1 MSDYC
6 QFNTSHEFYVHPVI
20 VIAFLVLVVSI
31 LFIITI
37 EHFAIKQ
44 FATMQT
50 TLKPIFKHTFHMIWI
65 ISSISLI
72 IFIISLSLCTS
83 QNNNF
88 TFKCLNTFGFFCNYT
103 AV

>member
-6 QFNTSHEFYVHPVI
+6 QFNTSHDFYVHPI
-20 VIAFLVLVVSI
+20 TVIAFLVLVGSI
-31 LFIITI
+31 LFITI
-37 EHFAIKQ
+37 IEQFAIKQ
-44 FATMQT
+44 FARMQ

-88 TFKCLNTFGFFCNYT
+88 TFKCLSTFGFFCNWT
-103 AV
+103 GV